1 MMMRLLLSALSA
13 GLAAIVLAPRA
24 EATSNYEYKPNEY
37 VVVNQGRSPDGKYS
51 IATHGEGD
59 DGYEHFHVYLMDAQ
73 KGTTIGPLEEIKDT
87 LDTGADAFNA
97 RWSADSRQVA
107 ISYRVDRH
115 AMMTIRYRIENRRA
129 HRISGPKSCLP
140 TESGCHF

>member
-1 MMMRLLLSALSA
+1 M
-13 GLAAIVLAPRA
+13 
-24 EATSNYEYKPNEY
+24 
-37 VVVNQGRSPDGKYS
+37 VNQGRSPDGKYS

-59 DGYEHFHVYLMDAQ
+59 DGYKHFHVYLMDAQ
-73 KGTTIGPLEEIKDT
+73 KGTKIGPLEEIKDT

-97 RWSADSRQVA
+97 RWSANSRQVA

-129 HRISGPKSCLP
+129 HRMGGSEIVPADGIGLPFLRSGNSERRRLVQIITSTALP
-140 TESGCHF
+140 R